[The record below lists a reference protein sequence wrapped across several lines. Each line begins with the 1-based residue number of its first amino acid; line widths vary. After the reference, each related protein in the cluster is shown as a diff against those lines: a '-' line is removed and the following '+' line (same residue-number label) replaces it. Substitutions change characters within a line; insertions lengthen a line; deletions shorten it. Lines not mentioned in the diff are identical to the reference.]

1 MYDNR
6 ITRSIHGTLTFVLA
20 TGLIVLMAACSSSNN
35 STATTATAAQT
46 QERDLEAKNK
56 EIALA
61 FFHGVFTEKKPQEA
75 FDKYSVPEY
84 IQHNPLA
91 EDGAV
96 PTIAFLNEW
105 IAKNP
110 ESSVEV
116 KKVIAEGNLV
126 AIHHHLRQ
134 SPDVPGLACTEWYR
148 LENGKVVE
156 HWDTAQPMPTQSKN
170 PHPMF

>member
-1 MYDNR
+1 LNNYHN
-6 ITRSIHGTLTFVLA
+6 TRSFVFVGLLTAL
-20 TGLIVLMAACSSSNN
+20 TACSSGNN
-35 STATTATAAQT
+35 ADTPSAATTASSAQQQAQGLAAT
-46 QERDLEAKNK
+46 NK

-61 FFHGVFTEKKPQEA
+61 FFHAVFTEKKPQEA

-110 ESSVEV
+110 QSSVEV

-148 LENGKVVE
+148 IENGKVVE

>member
-1 MYDNR
+1 LNNR
-6 ITRSIHGTLTFVLA
+6 ALVLA
-20 TGLIVLMAACSSSNN
+20 SVLAALTACSSGNN
-35 STATTATAAQT
+35 SDAPSAATTASSAQN
-46 QERDLEAKNK
+46 QAQDLAAKNK

-75 FDKYSVPEY
+75 FDKYSIPDY

-96 PTIAFLNEW
+96 PTIAFLNDW
-105 IAKNP
+105 IAKFP
-110 ESSVEV
+110 QSSVEV

-134 SPDVPGLACTEWYR
+134 SPDVAGLACTEWYR
-148 LENGKVVE
+148 VENGRVVE